1 MNRRSALQL
10 AAVLTGAFLLPLQAF
25 AGKSEIFT
33 GLVEG
38 VGAGGFDV
46 VSYQAGTPVE
56 GKPEFTTKWK
66 GAEWRFAS
74 AENRDAFAAAPETY
88 APQFGGYC
96 AFAVSKGAT
105 AKGDPKVWT
114 VVDKK
119 LYFNFNEAVQTN
131 WKEDIPGNISKAES
145 NWPKVLN

>member
-1 MNRRSALQL
+1 MNRRT
-10 AAVLTGAFLLPLQAF
+10 VLLLVATMSVTAFVPIPAF
-25 AGKSEIFT
+25 ARKAEIFT

-38 VGAGGFDV
+38 VGAGGYDV
-46 VSYQAGTPVE
+46 VSYQTGAPIE
-56 GKPEFTTKWK
+56 GKPEFSAEWK
-66 GAEWRFAS
+66 GTQWRFAS
-74 AENRDAFAAAPETY
+74 AANRDAFVAAPENY

-119 LYFNFNEAVQTN
+119 LYFNFNQAVQTN
-131 WKEDIPGNISKAES
+131 WKEDIPGNITKAEA
-145 NWPKVLN
+145 NWPKVLD